1 MKRSVSLSLKDIVK
15 YMERAEG
22 YVEDLSRDQF
32 FKDHKTCDADIRCI
46 EVVGEATKN
55 IPENIRNKYPSVPW
69 RDMAGMRDKII
80 HGYFI
85 VDFKEVWLV
94 VKEDIPKLKPLITKV
109 LKDLEK
115 LN

>member
-1 MKRSVSLSLKDIVK
+1 MKRNVDLYLKDIVK

-32 FKDHKTCDADIRCI
+32 FKDYKTCDAVIRCI

-55 IPENIRNKYPSVPW
+55 IPENIRSKYPSIPW

-94 VKEDIPKLKPLITKV
+94 VKEDIPRLKPLIIKV